1 MNSKNLLLIL
11 MISFFTGG
19 SLLAQQSIYEP
30 IDLEDVEYSL
40 KDFGKMWT
48 FDDIPYEYWENE
60 YGFKPSD
67 EWLDDVQKS
76 ALQFGNGCSAAFVS
90 PDGLIMTNHHCGR
103 HGLAS
108 IQKEGEDLMMEGFY
122 AEVQEDERKIPGF
135 FADQLI
141 SIEDVTGQVIEAMN
155 KGETDSAKVENR
167 NEIIK
172 TLQEDCE
179 DGLICKVVVLYN
191 GGKYSLYK
199 YKRYTDIRLVMSP
212 EFQIASTG
220 WDWDNFTYPRYELDF
235 MFLRAYDSS
244 GSPVH
249 TDHYFNWSKNGAE
262 EGEPIF
268 VVGRPGD
275 TDRLLSVAEL
285 KYLRDKVYPNTLS
298 LLNGIYNTY
307 YDLYEKYPER
317 ESELLH
323 RLMSVGNG
331 RKVYAGLLDGLNDQY
346 LMKRKEVFEE
356 SFKEK
361 VKNDPELN
369 KQYGKVW
376 ESISNSLDE
385 LRNYIDHQT
394 AFTRYGYGQSEYFAI
409 AKDLID
415 LANQMKLSEADRN
428 PEYKE
433 DELEKTL
440 DNLFPVE
447 FDKELNDE
455 LAKAH
460 LLFVAGVLG
469 EDHPLVEKMFMGEVN
484 EETARLILNKS
495 MLTSKESVKELAAKS
510 PDEILN
516 SDDPFIHFLQ
526 STEED
531 LKNSQERIAEI
542 RNTLQVLNQQLGELS
557 FKVYGDRIPPDATI
571 TLRISDGVLAPYE
584 YNGTIAPKNTT
595 YYGMYDRFYSF
606 DQETYPWGLP
616 DRWKNPPADFV
627 LSTPLNLASTND
639 IVGGNSG
646 SSMINKNAE
655 IVGLVFDGNMESL
668 PGKFIFLPESNR
680 TIAVDSRGLMEALK
694 KIYKAERLVNELQN

>member
-11 MISFFTGG
+11 MISLFTGG